1 MIEWFQYSKEV
12 SEINKCK
19 EKIAEERKK
28 IADSEFNIELYTNHL
43 VSKIMTIIPILS
55 ENTLRVVW
63 QGINKIN
70 DIESEKYKTYYK
82 YINDVIKENIIGD
95 TVCNYKKTKLI
106 TEVIA
111 CGYSS
116 YAYSIHFIV
125 NGTEFVF
132 TVPVPTHINS
142 ENYGYA
148 NEGMYC
154 LSYKENQYC
163 YTTITCSYNLEDLHK
178 AFKDLVENEVRKQ
191 QGKFYVNTGSIGK

>member
-1 MIEWFQYSKEV
+1 MVDWFQYSNEV
-12 SEINKCK
+12 SEIKKCK
-19 EKIAEERKK
+19 EKIAEERKR

-43 VSKIMTIIPILS
+43 VSKIRTIIPILS

-63 QGINKIN
+63 QGINKVN
-70 DIESEKYKTYYK
+70 DIENEKYKTYYK

-106 TEVIA
+106 TEVIV

-132 TVPVPTHINS
+132 TVPVPNHIDTKS
-142 ENYGYA
+142 YVYT
-148 NEGMYC
+148 NEGMYN
-154 LSYKENQYC
+154 LSYRETKC
-163 YTTITCSYNLEDLHK
+163 SFMSIACSYNLEDIHK
-178 AFKDLVENEVRKQ
+178 AFKEFIENK
-191 QGKFYVNTGSIGK
+191 